1 MENLQTEIIEN
12 VAQPNAKEYE
22 IEFLGNKETVT
33 VNFDNDD
40 EVKQILQKSKNNDRI
55 TEKWEQSKSKLSEL
69 EEVSRQLGYF
79 NGDGHGDID
88 AMIKA
93 TKENL
98 TKAEIQQIAIDKSTE
113 EIAEELL
120 NSRIKLTE
128 YDAIIQE
135 RNVEKQKQKDYSDFM
150 EGFERLNG
158 RKFDDRTDL
167 IPLEVWTEV
176 GNGTPLKYAYAE
188 FFANDISKKNA
199 IAQKNLENK
208 ETSTGNVASSGN
220 HGVPS
225 FTKEEVKGMSREEVQ
240 KNYDA
245 ITKSMKNWN
254 K

>member
-1 MENLQTEIIEN
+1 MENLQTEITEN

-55 TEKWEQSKSKLSEL
+55 TEKWESSKATLSEM
-69 EEVSRQLGYF
+69 EEISRKLGYLSQ
-79 NGDGHGDID
+79 DGHGDIK
-88 AMIKA
+88 AMIDA
-93 TKENL
+93 TKSNL
-98 TKAEIQQIAIDKSTE
+98 TTSEINRIANEKSPD
-113 EIAEELL
+113 EIAEELYNTKKENEEL
-120 NSRIKLTE
+120 RAVKSEVDAERQKSR
-128 YDAIIQE
+128 
-135 RNVEKQKQKDYSDFM
+135 DYQDFM
-150 EGFERLNG
+150 TTFERLNG
-158 RKFDDRTDL
+158 KKFDDRVDL
-167 IPLEVWTEV
+167 IPLEVWQDV
-176 GNGTPLKYAYAE
+176 NNGTPLKYAYAE
-188 FFANDISKKNA
+188 NFASSVAKAQA